1 MDTESGLIF
10 VDTNVFVIDLR
21 YRRDRHFSTNR
32 KFLEKLTREGQ
43 GATTIFNVL
52 EVCGILSFNLNT
64 QQLRELFQYFPQKY
78 NVAVLPASAPKQHL
92 PRLTV
97 EDVFHFLERKAGFGD
112 ALLMATLD
120 IHMSEAGQFVSW
132 DADHFRGKTRV
143 PVMTPREFLRT
154 K

>member
-32 KFLEKLTREGQ
+32 KFLEKLAREGQ

-78 NVAVLPASAPKQHL
+78 NVAVLPAATPTQHL
-92 PRLTV
+92 PHLSV
-97 EDVFHFLERKAGFGD
+97 EDVFRFLERKAGFGD
-112 ALLMATLD
+112 ALLMAALD
-120 IHMSEAGQFVSW
+120 VHLEVGQFVSW
-132 DADHFRGKTRV
+132 DADHFRGKIRV
-143 PVMTPREFLRT
+143 PVMTPQEFLRR